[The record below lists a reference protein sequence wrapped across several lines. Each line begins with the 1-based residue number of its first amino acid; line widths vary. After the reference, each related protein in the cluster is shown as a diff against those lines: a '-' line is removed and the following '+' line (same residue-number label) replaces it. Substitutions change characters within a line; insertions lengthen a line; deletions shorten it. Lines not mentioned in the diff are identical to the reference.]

1 MDKYAKQLAAVE
13 REMRDSLAKARAIT
27 TAAGEAGR
35 SITEDEE
42 VELKSFLADVEVLKD
57 KRDEVLG
64 AIATR
69 QRVEDAGK
77 AIVVEEDERRPATPA
92 HRKAESIGEAFV
104 KSEGYKRL
112 RETGFNGD
120 WSTGAI
126 EIEGKTLLSEAGG
139 SGANLVGSNAPDIA
153 PGILPTLFQGLTVAS
168 LMAQGSTSASLVR
181 YMIESSVTNAAAGTA
196 EGATKPESTLVFS
209 STDEPVKKIATF
221 LPVTEEMLEDVAQ
234 MASYINSRL
243 ALFVQLEE
251 ERQILKGA
259 GGNELVGLYT
269 RIAANNKGL
278 RSTAASAN
286 DADHVFRAISRVRES
301 FLEPDYILMHP
312 NDWEGIMAL
321 KATTAQYISGFAQG
335 PFGPIPAGSETTGQ
349 GVLWGKPVL
358 VSQSVTE
365 AQPIVGAFRQA
376 AQVFRKGGL
385 SVEASNSHSTF
396 FQENKVAI
404 RAEERLALAVYRPTA
419 FAVADLGASGA
430 GT

>member
-1 MDKYAKQLAAVE
+1 MADKYKTQLAAVE
-13 REMRDSLAKARAIT
+13 REMREMLSKARAIT
-27 TAAGEAGR
+27 TAAHEDGR
-35 SITEDEE
+35 SLTEDEE
-42 VELKSFLADVEVLKD
+42 VELKGFLSQAEVLKE
-57 KRDEVLG
+57 KRVEIQAAVD
-64 AIATR
+64 TR

-77 AIVVEEDERRPATPA
+77 ALVIEEDERRPATPA
-92 HRKAESIGEAFV
+92 HRSAESLGEAFV

-120 WSTGAI
+120 WSTGSI
-126 EIEGKTLLSEAGG
+126 EIDGKTLLTEASGG
-139 SGANLVGSNAPDIA
+139 LSLVGTNNPDIA

-168 LMAQGSTSASLVR
+168 LMAQGSTAGSLVR
-181 YMIESSVTNAAAGTA
+181 YMIESSVTNAAAGVA
-196 EGATKPESTLVFS
+196 EGASKPESTLVFS

-259 GGNELVGLYT
+259 GGNELTGLYS

-278 RSTAASAN
+278 RSGAASAN
-286 DADHVFRAISRVRES
+286 DADHIFRAISRVRES
-301 FLEPDYILMHP
+301 FLEPDWILMHP

-335 PFGPIPAGSETTGQ
+335 PFGPIPSGSETTGQ

-376 AQVFRKGGL
+376 AQIFRKGGL
-385 SVEASNSHSTF
+385 TVEASNSHSTF